1 MAQGFSGL
9 LELKASCIVHKK
21 GDKLVELVSFC
32 VVEFILQNCEI
43 GDFHQFDL
51 AFVLLL
57 PASQNRIEDT
67 FGQIGSEDRTHFE
80 SQLRQTFFL
89 DVVGQS
95 SFNCFINDNA

>member
-1 MAQGFSGL
+1 MMYFGPRKAVFYVTSDYLLCSGL
-9 LELKASCIVHKK
+9 LELKASCIVPKK

-57 PASQNRIEDT
+57 PASQN
-67 FGQIGSEDRTHFE
+67 
-80 SQLRQTFFL
+80 
-89 DVVGQS
+89 
-95 SFNCFINDNA
+95 